1 MKLKII
7 KIYSKPKQHEYTQTK
22 HKSQEELDREYEYN
36 ELIQKCEEYRLR
48 EQKRQLKIKFKE
60 YKSSFQFTIMTSR
73 FTNATFQ
80 ENSNYLKKNAHI
92 KCIYGSPNQ
101 LAESIMV
108 DSKLFILE
116 LNIDTNRIMGIGF
129 ITNHPILNKFKIYSS
144 GNYNRFAFV
153 GSKRVD
159 RTELLA
165 EEEEI
170 MKALDKLCFY
180 GRSHLKNGKGL
191 LQFPY
196 YLLYYCSKQ
205 IDFVTFI
212 QNIFIRKFTSI

>member
-7 KIYSKPKQHEYTQTK
+7 KIYSKPIPNEYMQTK

-153 GSKRVD
+153 GNKRVD

-170 MKALDKLCFY
+170 MKALDRLCFY